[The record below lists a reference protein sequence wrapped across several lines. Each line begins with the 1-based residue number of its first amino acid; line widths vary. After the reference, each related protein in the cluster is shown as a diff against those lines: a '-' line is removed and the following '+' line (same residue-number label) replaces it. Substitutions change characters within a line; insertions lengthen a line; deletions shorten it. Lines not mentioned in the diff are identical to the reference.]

1 MCGGE
6 KKKKVVYMQFLHM
19 INVCDTPPGRRALA
33 CISESCSVAAST
45 GGKTW
50 GKAGTKKQSGVL
62 ETELLSQNM
71 I

>member
-1 MCGGE
+1 
-6 KKKKVVYMQFLHM
+6 MQFLHM
-19 INVCDTPPGRRALA
+19 INACNTHPGRRALA

-45 GGKTW
+45 GEQTR
-50 GKAGTKKQSGVL
+50 GKAGTKKPKSGVL